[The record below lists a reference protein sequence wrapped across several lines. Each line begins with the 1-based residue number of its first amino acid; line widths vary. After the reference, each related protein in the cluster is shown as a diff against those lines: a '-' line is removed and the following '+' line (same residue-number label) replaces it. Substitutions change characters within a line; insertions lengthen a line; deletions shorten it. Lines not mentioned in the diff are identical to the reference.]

1 MFNYLFMLHRSM
13 MEMANADVKSK
24 EVDQVVDNMM
34 TEHGFGNKDVLSLT
48 DFQSVMTQYSTELN
62 DAALLMPGIVFWKF
76 SIAS

>member
-1 MFNYLFMLHRSM
+1 M